1 MLRRQLCLCTHGRDH
16 PQYLHWIMDSGF
28 YLYSLSLSFS
38 LFSLLTVTW
47 PALII
52 IIAVGH
58 HKKAVTEITKAPV
71 DRQLFER
78 ARCVGNSN
86 HLVVAGYSQMFL
98 YLRNWAT
105 ESILNVASKEK
116 KSFEIWGDFTL
127 NTYKLSPGGYFIG
140 WLEYFWDP
148 LGLIVYQ

>member
-1 MLRRQLCLCTHGRDH
+1 
-16 PQYLHWIMDSGF
+16 MDSGF

-38 LFSLLTVTW
+38 LSSLLTVTW

-116 KSFEIWGDFTL
+116 KSFEI
-127 NTYKLSPGGYFIG
+127 
-140 WLEYFWDP
+140 
-148 LGLIVYQ
+148 